1 MKKNKLLNSSV
12 SSVVSKMGHT
22 DMLVIADCGL
32 PIPDKVERI
41 DLALTFGKP
50 SFLET
55 LEIVLEELE
64 VEEVIIA
71 KEIRFS
77 SQKSIDLYNKILE
90 KFSNKIIEVS
100 HEEFKKITEKS
111 KAIIRTGEIIPY
123 ANIILKSGVVF

>member
-1 MKKNKLLNSSV
+1 MKKNKLLNSNI

-22 DMLVIADCGL
+22 DMLVISDCGL
-32 PIPDKVERI
+32 PIPENVERI
-41 DLALTFGKP
+41 DLALTYGKP

-55 LEIVLEELE
+55 LDIVLDELE

-71 KEIRFS
+71 SEI
-77 SQKSIDLYNKILE
+77 
-90 KFSNKIIEVS
+90 KFSNEKSLEIFNEIKKRFKDKIIEVS
-100 HEEFKKITEKS
+100 HEEFKKITKSS